1 LDELYNKK
9 VTESKRDILING
21 VFNML
26 FINDDNR
33 NQTKIPIKIA
43 SESILKICN
52 IYMKDENNKTL
63 PEYEF
68 FFE

>member
-1 LDELYNKK
+1 
-9 VTESKRDILING
+9 
-21 VFNML
+21 ML
-26 FINDDNR
+26 FIKDDNR